1 MRVYELVFGPM
12 CPKTSKCSSF
22 LPDVHSLRLLTYRPS
37 ETSYSTPIPCSVNK
51 HAEVLGCGNSSSHLI
66 LAFLYV
72 CRCVHPFNLRSLTL
86 PGQGSIQDP
95 SHMGCVWFIW
105 DHHFR
110 GIRVHYP
117 RGGEAWQ
124 QATGAEQEAESSGLE
139 PKVQRESNWK
149 WYASLNA

>member
-12 CPKTSKCSSF
+12 CPKASKCSSL

-37 ETSYSTPIPCSVNK
+37 TETSYSTPIPCSVNK
-51 HAEVLGCGNSSSHLI
+51 HAEVLGCGSSSSHLI
-66 LAFLYV
+66 LAFLYA
-72 CRCVHPFNLRSLTL
+72 CRCAHPFNLRSLTL

-95 SHMGCVWFIW
+95 SHMGCVRFTW
-105 DHHFR
+105 DHRFR

-124 QATGAEQEAESSGLE
+124 QQQVQSRKLRAQALNPKYRERATGSGMRL
-139 PKVQRESNWK
+139 
-149 WYASLNA
+149 